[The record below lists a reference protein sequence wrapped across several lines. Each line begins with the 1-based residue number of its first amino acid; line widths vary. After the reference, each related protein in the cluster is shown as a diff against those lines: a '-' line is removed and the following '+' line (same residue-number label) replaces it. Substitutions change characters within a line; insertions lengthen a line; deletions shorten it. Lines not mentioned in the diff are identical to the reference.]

1 MIYACGPTPMLKAIK
16 EYALEKG
23 IECQLSLEERMACG
37 IGACLACV
45 CQSKE
50 KDHHSNVNNKRI
62 CKDGPVFLA
71 EEVLLDIVALTGG
84 SGLGFIIPL
93 YHFFPVDSYY
103 INLNPLPSES
113 SFPSRASHPNPR

>member
-1 MIYACGPTPMLKAIK
+1 MLKAIK

-50 KDHHSNVNNKRI
+50 KDAHSNVKNKRI
-62 CKDGPVFLA
+62 CKEGPVFRA
-71 EEVLLDIVALTGG
+71 EEVE
-84 SGLGFIIPL
+84 F
-93 YHFFPVDSYY
+93 
-103 INLNPLPSES
+103 
-113 SFPSRASHPNPR
+113 